1 MEDEEGVRA
10 SSRKEGSRQE
20 GRFRLCRKGAL
31 GMKRVI
37 PGGRLE
43 MGYGIY
49 KRVRDFTGVRGGRA
63 RGRGICSLRPVSRPV
78 LPS

>member
-37 PGGRLE
+37 PGGDLKWA
-43 MGYGIY
+43 MG
-49 KRVRDFTGVRGGRA
+49 FTNG
-63 RGRGICSLRPVSRPV
+63 
-78 LPS
+78 